1 MEKPRFA
8 FTILIAFLVWS
19 SSFETCIAA
28 RRGRHWR
35 QVSASLMTKKK
46 TKSSHGSSGGQS
58 HGGSSKQ
65 HKSPSS
71 SHKSPLAPPSPAPVS
86 STPKYSPPA
95 APPVGSR
102 GKSSGATYNVMDFG
116 AQGDG
121 SSDDTKAFEGAW
133 AAACKVEASTVLVPE
148 GYEFLVGPIS
158 FSGPYCQADI
168 TFQLNGKIYAPTESD
183 VWGRGLLWWIEFTK
197 LKGITIQGS
206 GTIDGRGSVWW
217 DQAPYD
223 DPIDDG
229 EEELAVPY
237 SDTVEGGSTMPVRG
251 EMSSSMPRIKP
262 TALRFYGSFNVTVT
276 GITIRN
282 SPQCHLKFDNCVG
295 VLVHDIAISSPG
307 DSPNTDGIHLQNSK
321 DVLIH
326 SSDLACGDDCI
337 SIQTGCSNV
346 YVHNLDCGPGHGIS
360 IGSLGRGN
368 TKACVSNI
376 TVRDVNM
383 HNTMNGVRIKT
394 WQGGSGSVQGVMF
407 SNIQVSEVQ
416 QPIVIDQFYCD
427 KSTCKNQS
435 SAVALSGIT
444 YERIRG
450 TYTVKPVH
458 FACSDNMPCV
468 DVTLTAIELKPLQER
483 YHIYDPFCWQTFG
496 LLSTPTV
503 PPIACLQIGKPSKNR
518 IQSDHDYC

>member
-65 HKSPSS
+65 HKSPIS

-237 SDTVEGGSTMPVRG
+237 SDTVEGGSTMP
-251 EMSSSMPRIKP
+251 
-262 TALRFYGSFNVTVT
+262 ALRFYGSFNVTVT

-326 SSDLACGDDCI
+326 SSDLACGERSSCI
-337 SIQTGCSNV
+337 SKIIENTDAVSK
-346 YVHNLDCGPGHGIS
+346 CGHELMTLTCAGG
-360 IGSLGRGN
+360 GV
-368 TKACVSNI
+368 CVSCRRRLHLD
-376 TVRDVNM
+376 TDRMLQRVRAQPGLRTRAW
-383 HNTMNGVRIKT
+383 HQHRQPR
-394 WQGGSGSVQGVMF
+394 QGQHQG
-407 SNIQVSEVQ
+407 
-416 QPIVIDQFYCD
+416 
-427 KSTCKNQS
+427 
-435 SAVALSGIT
+435 L
-444 YERIRG
+444 R
-450 TYTVKPVH
+450 
-458 FACSDNMPCV
+458 
-468 DVTLTAIELKPLQER
+468 LQHHR
-483 YHIYDPFCWQTFG
+483 P
-496 LLSTPTV
+496 
-503 PPIACLQIGKPSKNR
+503 
-518 IQSDHDYC
+518 